1 MLLILVVF
9 HRNCRK
15 LNELSGQSIISLW
28 DALWLGI
35 GSFLWFSHEAFKH
48 KKQTLL
54 VGSSYCR
61 RFQIVENSIT
71 FPMNRSRASG
81 WFLSCNL

>member
-15 LNELSGQSIISLW
+15 LNELSGQSIISSW

-35 GSFLWFSHEAFKH
+35 GSFLWFYHEAFKL
-48 KKQTLL
+48 KKHTLL
-54 VGSSYCR
+54 VGSRHCG
-61 RFQIVENSIT
+61 RFQIVEN
-71 FPMNRSRASG
+71 
-81 WFLSCNL
+81 